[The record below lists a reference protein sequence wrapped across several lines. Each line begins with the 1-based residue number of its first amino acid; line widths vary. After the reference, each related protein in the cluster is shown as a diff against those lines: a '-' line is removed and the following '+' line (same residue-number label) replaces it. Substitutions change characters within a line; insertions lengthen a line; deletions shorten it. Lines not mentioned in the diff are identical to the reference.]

1 MRRSARHRN
10 LGRLRKRASLLLT
23 RMKLLQR
30 YLLRQLT
37 LPIVAAA
44 GSLAAIA
51 LLSQSLEQLEIIVE
65 RGQSLAVMLKLTL
78 LALPQLISVILPIAV
93 LVGALTALTR
103 LQREQELTAAFA
115 GGLTRWQALRPAL
128 RIAAIAALIGLVG
141 NAWLQP
147 WAQREAR
154 DTAFSIRSDLAA
166 LLVEEGRF
174 VQGPDGITVYV
185 QQIEQN
191 GLLRNLF
198 IYLERG
204 DNVTT
209 WDAQEA
215 RFSRIDGAP
224 VLTLVGGSMQRY
236 ASNGVLTFLSF
247 DRYAFDL
254 SPFVPESQT
263 VRYKPSDLWLNQ
275 LLWPSPDLIG
285 SVGSRA
291 ELAAEGHA
299 RLASPLYSF
308 TAMSLALWAVLG
320 GAFSRT
326 GYGLRIARAAGA
338 FLVVRVAGYGL
349 VAAAVWNPWLNV
361 LQYLLPAAVALLA
374 TRGLF
379 LQLKPRAARPLWP
392 LRRAAA

>member
-1 MRRSARHRN
+1 MT
-10 LGRLRKRASLLLT
+10 LI
-23 RMKLLQR
+23 QR
-30 YLLRQLT
+30 YLQRQLT
-37 LPIVAAA
+37 MPILAAV
-44 GSLAAIA
+44 GSLAAIG
-51 LLSQSLEQLEIIVE
+51 LLSQSLDQLEIIVE
-65 RGQSLAVMLKLTL
+65 RGQSLWVMIKLTL
-78 LALPQLISVILPIAV
+78 LAMPQLISVILPIGV
-93 LVGALTALTR
+93 FVGALVALTR

-128 RIAAIAALIGLVG
+128 RIAVAAVVVGLISNV
-141 NAWLQP
+141 WLQP

-154 DTAFSIRSDLAA
+154 DTTFAIRTDLAA

-198 IYLERG
+198 IYLQRG

-247 DRYAFDL
+247 DRYSFDL
-254 SPFVPESQT
+254 SPFVPEDQT
-263 VRYKPSDLWLNQ
+263 VQYRASDLWLTQ
-275 LLWPSPDLIG
+275 LFAPSPALIESAG
-285 SVGSRA
+285 PRP
-291 ELAAEGHA
+291 ELAAEGHS
-299 RLASPLYSF
+299 RLASPLYAL
-308 TAMSLALWAVLG
+308 TAMALALSSILG

-326 GYGLRIARAAGA
+326 GYGLRIAKAAGV
-338 FLVVRVAGYGL
+338 FLVVRVVGYGL
-349 VAAAVWNPWLNV
+349 VAASVWSPWLNV
-361 LQYLLPAAVALLA
+361 LQYALPLAVAALA
-374 TRGLF
+374 VRVLF
-379 LQLKPRAARPLWP
+379 LQLKPRPSRLRLR
-392 LRRAAA
+392 LRRATA

>member
-1 MRRSARHRN
+1 
-10 LGRLRKRASLLLT
+10 
-23 RMKLLQR
+23 MKLLQR
-30 YLLRQLT
+30 YLLRQMT
-37 LPIVAAA
+37 LPTVAAA

-65 RGQSLAVMLKLTL
+65 RGQSLGVMLKLTL

-128 RIAAIAALIGLVG
+128 RIAAVAAGVGLLSNV
-141 NAWLQP
+141 WLQP

-154 DTAFSIRSDLAA
+154 DTTFSIRSDLAA

-174 VQGPDGITVYV
+174 VQGPDGLTVYV

-191 GLLRNLF
+191 GLLKNLF
-198 IYLERG
+198 IYLQRG

-209 WDAQEA
+209 WDAHEA

-224 VLTLVGGSMQRY
+224 TLTLIGGSMQRY
-236 ASNGVLTFLSF
+236 SSDGVLTFLSF
-247 DRYAFDL
+247 DRLPFDL
-254 SPFVPESQT
+254 SPYVPESQT
-263 VRYKPSDLWLNQ
+263 VRYKPSDLWLTQ
-275 LLWPSPDLIG
+275 LLWPTPDLVET
-285 SVGSRA
+285 VGPRP

-349 VAAAVWNPWLNV
+349 VAAAVWNPWLNL
-361 LQYLLPAAVALLA
+361 LQYLLPAGVALLA
-374 TRGLF
+374 TRALF
-379 LQLKPRAARPLWP
+379 LELKPRRRIAMVARLPW
-392 LRRAAA
+392 RSGRAPA

>member
-1 MRRSARHRN
+1 MT
-10 LGRLRKRASLLLT
+10 LI
-23 RMKLLQR
+23 QR
-30 YLLRQLT
+30 YLQRQL
-37 LPIVAAA
+37 LSPIAAAA
-44 GSLAAIA
+44 GSLTAIA
-51 LLSQSLEQLEIIVE
+51 LLSQSLDQLEIIVE
-65 RGQSLAVMLKLTL
+65 RGQSLWVMIKLTL

-93 LVGALTALTR
+93 FVGALVALTR

-115 GGLTRWQALRPAL
+115 GGLTRWQALRPGL
-128 RIAAIAALIGLVG
+128 RIAAAAVVIALVS
-141 NAWLQP
+141 NVWLQP

-154 DTAFSIRSDLAA
+154 DTTFAIRTDLAA

-198 IYLERG
+198 IYLQRG

-254 SPFVPESQT
+254 SPFVPDDQT
-263 VRYKPSDLWLNQ
+263 VRYKASDLWLTQ
-275 LLWPSPDLIG
+275 LFAPTPALID
-285 SVGSRA
+285 SAGSRR
-291 ELAAEGHA
+291 ELLAEGHA
-299 RLASPLYSF
+299 RLASPLYAL
-308 TAMSLALWAVLG
+308 TAMALALAAILG
-320 GAFSRT
+320 GSFSRT
-326 GYGLRIARAAGA
+326 GYGVRIARAAGV
-338 FLVVRVAGYGL
+338 FLVVRVVGYGL
-349 VAAAVWNPWLNV
+349 VAASAWNPWLNV
-361 LQYLLPAAVALLA
+361 LQYALPAAVAAIAL
-374 TRGLF
+374 RVLF
-379 LQLKPRAARPLWP
+379 RQLKPRVSRRGFGVGRRP
-392 LRRAAA
+392 AEASA